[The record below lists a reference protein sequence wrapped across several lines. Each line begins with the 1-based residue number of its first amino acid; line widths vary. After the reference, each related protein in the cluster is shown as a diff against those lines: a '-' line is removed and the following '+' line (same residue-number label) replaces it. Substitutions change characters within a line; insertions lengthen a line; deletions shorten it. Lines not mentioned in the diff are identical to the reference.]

1 MDTGLAEYPPRPR
14 WPPRRTIAPLRG
26 VTPALGM
33 TKPNI
38 SRLENGHQKPYPKTV
53 RRLAEALGVAP
64 EELVDWGAG
73 AEGETTEQG
82 KAAA

>member
-1 MDTGLAEYPPRPR
+1 MRLKLREVRERKFLSQQELADLTGLS
-14 WPPRRTIAPLRG
+14 
-26 VTPALGM
+26 
-33 TKPNI
+33 KPNI

>member
-1 MDTGLAEYPPRPR
+1 MRLRLREVRERKFLSQQELAGLA
-14 WPPRRTIAPLRG
+14 G
-26 VTPALGM
+26 V

-38 SRLENGHQKPYPKTV
+38 SRLENGHQKPRPRTV
-53 RRLAEALGVAP
+53 RRLAAALGVAP

-73 AEGETTEQG
+73 TENKAAEKG